1 MLLPDEKFPEGSKI
15 AIHNLVGM
23 CAALLVC
30 LAVASVLFALEAS
43 ILETLLSCL
52 GLFLACL
59 LVICRFSKAVASQP
73 VFQLWLPRATY
84 TALALLFAG
93 IMTQIV
99 FNGMVAP
106 PARRDGL
113 VPLHRTCLDHISH
126 GRWVAT
132 KCPDTSTA
140 SGGNPSAF
148 CETDSWV
155 WEPLTEDEL
164 AWAERTQA
172 TPPCPVGRVSSS
184 LAKTALKNKRV
195 LFAGDSIMR
204 NTYHAFNGLLDPSY
218 RWNSSVSFRHGN
230 LVQHVKA
237 SNTSVAFYWAPF
249 VRNITAVLDTLG
261 GSTSEGSHGFD
272 LLVSGAAAWDA
283 LYIRSPTKYSKDLS
297 ALSARLRQAR
307 PSSPGVTVWMQP
319 TTIVDNRLSSLEKQQ
334 HMSEKTIA
342 VYRGL
347 FEASPVRSGFSVT
360 IDPTGASRGREGAT
374 VDGVHYS
381 EDIYKV
387 ISQLCVNA
395 YTLHFPRLYVKT
407 PARKVGKAK
416 ATGPMSFPSY
426 GIIVLVAAALMLYT
440 MDPFLGVA
448 WLVQRVV
455 GVTEQ
460 QASDMTWEVAYREI
474 HRKNHISHPTSS
486 SSSSSSGGGSRGGS
500 ERGGDSDR
508 ETEALKDSQ
517 QLEMAPASGG
527 GEGSRA

>member
-1 MLLPDEKFPEGSKI
+1 
-15 AIHNLVGM
+15 
-23 CAALLVC
+23 
-30 LAVASVLFALEAS
+30 
-43 ILETLLSCL
+43 
-52 GLFLACL
+52 
-59 LVICRFSKAVASQP
+59 
-73 VFQLWLPRATY
+73 
-84 TALALLFAG
+84 
-93 IMTQIV
+93 
-99 FNGMVAP
+99 
-106 PARRDGL
+106 
-113 VPLHRTCLDHISH
+113 
-126 GRWVAT
+126 
-132 KCPDTSTA
+132 
-140 SGGNPSAF
+140 
-148 CETDSWV
+148 V

-230 LVQHVKA
+230 LVQHVKT

-261 GSTSEGSHGFD
+261 GSTSEGAHGFD

-283 LYIRSPTKYSKDLS
+283 LYIRSPIEYSKDLS
-297 ALSARLRQAR
+297 TLSARLRQAR

-381 EDIYKV
+381 EDIY
-387 ISQLCVNA
+387 
-395 YTLHFPRLYVKT
+395 TLHFPRLYVKS

-486 SSSSSSGGGSRGGS
+486 SSSGGGSRGGS